1 MPFVTEELWQRL
13 TRRPNDATPSIMVS
27 KYPIHEP
34 GFVFDGAD
42 KDFDLLFN
50 AIRAGRSLAA
60 SYNLQSD
67 IQIFLHV
74 RDGAE
79 AALFESQKGVITT
92 LTKGC
97 KSVEVIREASEIP
110 PGCGST
116 VLTPTIGVH
125 ILVRG
130 LVDLDAEIAKCEKKL
145 QLAQLNLDKVR
156 KVEAQADYV
165 ETVPE
170 NVRSINEDRRKTL
183 EAEVASLE
191 LSKET
196 FAKLK

>member
-1 MPFVTEELWQRL
+1 MH
-13 TRRPNDATPSIMVS
+13 I
-27 KYPIHEP
+27 
-34 GFVFDGAD
+34 
-42 KDFDLLFN
+42 
-50 AIRAGRSLAA
+50 
-60 SYNLQSD
+60 
-67 IQIFLHV
+67 

-97 KSVEVIREASEIP
+97 KTVEVVRDAGEIP

-116 VLTPTIGVH
+116 VLTSTIGVH
-125 ILVRG
+125 ILVRVRTAVCFRALFPLIHREPQG

-165 ETVPE
+165 ETVPANVRLVNEDRVRRGSILCLPILESLILRAEE
-170 NVRSINEDRRKTL
+170 NVRGGSCFVGAVEGDVC
-183 EAEVASLE
+183 EAEINTYRMSAI
-191 LSKET
+191 
-196 FAKLK
+196 